1 MNNYLIWYKIIK
13 FVEISYKEW
22 IKYKYKIWIQN
33 NLNINS
39 KYKKCRKFN
48 IKIKLIHNKVK
59 IMPNSKLLRIFI
71 QYTLIL

>member
-39 KYKKCRKFN
+39 KSKKCRKFN

-71 QYTLIL
+71 QYTLIF